1 MFNRSRVHRLLGL
14 FISSIMLCFCLSRVV
29 TAQTVNPAQL
39 VEQGVQSYRAGEYQ
53 TAVDR
58 WQMALDAYQQQ
69 PAKAA
74 EVTLVQEN
82 LARAQQQMG
91 QSDAALNEWGRVTAY
106 YRQTQDLKALGRSL
120 TEQAQV
126 YSSLGQSRKAI
137 ELLCGQEK
145 QEKPL
150 KASDHLV
157 CLPDSAVNLARTK
170 KDETGEAAAL
180 GSLGDAYRLR
190 GEYQAAI
197 VLLESRLAFTA
208 ETPAYQIALRHS
220 LGNAYSSL
228 AQVSYRRAESAQQ
241 RGNRDEAERQQQ
253 IGLAADGK
261 ALAYLQDSLNRAQS
275 QNDWSGAL
283 RSLISAIPAYYRLE
297 SVQNPK
303 ALPSELRSL
312 LSDRLAYYHTS
323 SNKATKQAHQQAV
336 ELLPKLPASRER
348 VYAGIDLARLLQPMT
363 IEPASSR
370 RECLSPNLAS
380 QAEALLKQA
389 VDMAQQLQDR
399 RAESFALGAWGHVEE
414 CRGHQ
419 EQALRL
425 TEQARLAAD
434 QSLKAKDSLYLWE
447 WQTGRMLTKQGNS
460 DKAIAAYKRA
470 IATLES
476 IRSDILSANRDLQ
489 FDFRETIDP
498 IYRELVALQLEQ
510 QQPLQTKANESP
522 PKDNLQAILGTIDSL
537 QVAELQNYFGND
549 CVIVAANTN
558 SAGASGAGA
567 RRDPSAAIINT
578 FILDDR
584 VAIILSLPNG
594 QTQVKTHPISRQELT
609 KQINDFRSEL
619 ESYENDLRGY
629 DPTAAKG
636 IYKWLIS
643 PFADDLKQAQIKTL
657 VFVQDGILRSVPMAA
672 LHDGTQFLIQ
682 NYAIATTPSFSAT
695 DTKPFN
701 RNGLRVL
708 ALGLTQEAIVDQQ
721 TFPALTNVREEI
733 TGIQKEIPGSE
744 ELLDDAFTPTSMEK
758 ELGQTVFP
766 IIHLATHGNF
776 GTDPEETFIVTG
788 NNQKLRLNELDRLIR
803 QTTLNREPLEL
814 LALTACETAVGDDRA
829 ALGLAGVAIQAGAKS
844 ALASL
849 WSIDDAATAQVAKAF
864 YAKLTDTSLNKAQ
877 ALQWAQK
884 ALLEQASLTDQRL
897 AHPAHW
903 APFVLVGNWQ

>member
-1 MFNRSRVHRLLGL
+1 MFSRSRVHRLLGL
-14 FISSIMLCFCLSRVV
+14 FISSIMLCFCFSRVV

-58 WQMALDAYQQQ
+58 WQMALEVYKKQ

-91 QSDAALNEWGRVTAY
+91 QSDAALNAWERVTAY

-150 KASDHLV
+150 KAIDHLV
-157 CLPDSAVNLARTK
+157 CLPESAVNLARTK

-208 ETPAYQIALRHS
+208 ETPTYQIALRHS

-241 RGNRDEAERQQQ
+241 RGNRDEAERQKQL
-253 IGLAADGK
+253 GLTADGK
-261 ALAYLQDSLNRAQS
+261 ALGYLQDSLNRAQS

-283 RSLISAIPAYYRLE
+283 RSLISAIPAYYRT
-297 SVQNPK
+297 
-303 ALPSELRSL
+303 SL
-312 LSDRLAYYHTS
+312 DEA
-323 SNKATKQAHQQAV
+323 AKQAHQQAV
-336 ELLPKLPASRER
+336 DLLPKLPASRER
-348 VYAGIDLARLLQPMT
+348 VYAAIDLARLLQPIT
-363 IEPASSR
+363 IKPASSR

-380 QAEALLKQA
+380 QAEVLLKQA

-447 WQTGRMLTKQGNS
+447 WQTGRMLTKQGNN

-510 QQPLQTKANESP
+510 QQPLQTKANEPP

-549 CVIVAANTN
+549 CVIVAANTS
-558 SAGASGAGA
+558 SAGASGTGA
-567 RRDPSAAIINT
+567 RRDPSAAVINT

-594 QTQVKTHPISRQELT
+594 QTQVKTHPISREDLT

-629 DPTAAKG
+629 DPKLAQD

-643 PFADDLKQAQIKTL
+643 PFADDLKQAKIKTL

-733 TGIQKEIPGSE
+733 TGIQEQIPGSKP
-744 ELLDDAFTPTSMEK
+744 LLDDAFTPTSMEK

-829 ALGLAGVAIQAGAKS
+829 ALGLAGVAIQAGARS

-884 ALLEQASLTDQRL
+884 ALIEQASLTDQRL

-903 APFVLVGNWQ
+903 APFVLIGNWQ